1 MFVDWVS
8 VSQYHGN
15 ETPEFIGSLAFK
27 DLDEDAPIESA
38 GPRRLEGSFSSSL
51 QIKSHGGWV
60 RVSGNP
66 SRFNRPDNLFGLDL
80 DGCMLVINEQ
90 LSRLGLPAFTV
101 GVPLDATREERR
113 ARIGLA
119 AVDGETV
126 DGMGGG
132 EPLRWTGAAFSRLDL
147 TENYAAG
154 SELLAR
160 LAIRSYQARAAAYM
174 KKQVY
179 GEETAL
185 WHNTRRSVKAY
196 RKGPDMA
203 LHCPESEWIEWAN
216 DNGIVRHEVAIK
228 SRFLSATGLRYWGN
242 LNMATL
248 HKLFEKETEILRRPD
263 ASLDPLAVEACPSR
277 ARLAYAAWLRGE
289 DVRSLVSLATFK
301 RHRKL
306 LKEMASVDIAEPRR
320 VADVVPMVRTIEL
333 RPVEAPAGYWHGRAA

>member
-15 ETPEFIGSLAFK
+15 DTPEFIGSLAFK
-27 DLDEDAPIESA
+27 GLDEPAPIESA
-38 GPRRLEGSFSSSL
+38 GPRKLEGSHSSSL

-80 DGCMLVINEQ
+80 DACMVVINEQ
-90 LSRLGLPAFTV
+90 LAKLGLPPFTV
-101 GVPLDATREERR
+101 GVPLDATRDERR
-113 ARIGLA
+113 SRIGLA

-132 EPLRWTGAAFSRLDL
+132 EHLRWTGAAFSRLDL
-147 TENYAAG
+147 TENYSAG

-160 LAIRSYQARAAAYM
+160 LAIRSYQSRAAAYM

-216 DNGIVRHEVAIK
+216 ENGIVRHEVAVK

-248 HKLFEKETEILRRPD
+248 HKLFEQETEILRRPD
-263 ASLDPLAVEACPSR
+263 ASLDPLALECCPR
-277 ARLAYAAWLRGE
+277 APRLAYAAWLRGE
-289 DVRSLVSLATFK
+289 DVRSLLPDRTFR
-301 RHRKL
+301 RHRKTL
-306 LKEMASVDIAEPRR
+306 LQTASVDIAEPRR

-333 RPVEAPAGYWHGRAA
+333 RPAVAPEGYWQGRAA